1 MTRSVALVD
10 SSPPP
15 HAAKLAVKN
24 LSLTQ
29 FRSYARLSLDVGPE
43 PVVLTGENGAGKTN
57 LLEALSLL
65 APGGGLRRARLSDL
79 CHRGADTQG
88 WAVAAVLSGP
98 NGFINIGTG
107 DVTGTSGR
115 RNIRIDGAD
124 AAGQNALADQ
134 LHVIWLTPRMDR
146 LFIDAP
152 SARRRFFDRL
162 VTGFDPEHGHRLAAY
177 QRCMRERVQM
187 LRAYRV
193 DSNWLN
199 AIEET
204 MSEYAVAVA
213 AARCDTLARLNV
225 LLKAPFGSLFP
236 GAILDLE
243 GLVESWLTDMPAVE
257 VEGRLRVAL
266 AGARAHDMDTGGA
279 AFGPHRTD
287 LLVRHIDYDL
297 PAGQCSTGE
306 QKMLLVSIV
315 LAHAQAQTQRSGQT
329 PLILLD
335 EVMAHL
341 DAAHRGHLIDALCV
355 LGAQTWLTGV
365 EADLFSSFASRA
377 QFLTISEGR
386 IIDFSDR
393 KLA

>member
-1 MTRSVALVD
+1 MVD
-10 SSPPP
+10 LSPPR
-15 HAAKLAVKN
+15 HAVRLAVKS

-65 APGGGLRRARLSDL
+65 APGRGLRRARLSDL
-79 CHRGADTQG
+79 CQRGADTQG
-88 WAVAAVLSGP
+88 WAVAAILRGP
-98 NGFINIGTG
+98 NGCINIGTG
-107 DVTGTSGR
+107 DITGTSGR

-124 AAGQNALADQ
+124 AAGQKSLAEQ

-162 VTGFDPEHGHRLAAY
+162 VAGFDPGHGHRLAAY
-177 QRCMRERVQM
+177 QRCMRKRAQI

-193 DSNWLN
+193 DSSWLN

-213 AARCDTLARLNV
+213 AARCGTLARLNV

-236 GAILDLE
+236 GAILELE
-243 GLVESWLTDMPAVE
+243 GSVESWLIDMPAVE
-257 VEGRLRVAL
+257 AEERLRVAL
-266 AGARAHDMDTGGA
+266 AEARAHDMETGGA
-279 AFGPHRTD
+279 TLGPHRTD

-341 DAAHRGHLIDALCV
+341 DAAHRDHLIDALCV

-377 QFLTISEGR
+377 QFLTISEGQ

>member
-1 MTRSVALVD
+1 MVD
-10 SSPPP
+10 LSPPR
-15 HAAKLAVKN
+15 HAVRLAVKN

-65 APGGGLRRARLSDL
+65 APGRGLRRARLSDL
-79 CHRGADTQG
+79 CQRGAGTQG
-88 WAVAAVLSGP
+88 WAVAAILRGP
-98 NGFINIGTG
+98 NGCINIGTG
-107 DVTGTSGR
+107 DITGTSGR

-124 AAGQNALADQ
+124 AAGQKSLAEE

-162 VTGFDPEHGHRLAAY
+162 VAGFDPGHGHRLAAY
-177 QRCMRERVQM
+177 QRCMRKRAQI

-193 DSNWLN
+193 DSSWLN

-213 AARCDTLARLNV
+213 AARCGTLARLNV

-236 GAILDLE
+236 GAILELE
-243 GLVESWLTDMPAVE
+243 GSVESWLIDMPAVE
-257 VEGRLRVAL
+257 AEERLRVAL
-266 AGARAHDMDTGGA
+266 AEARAHDMETGGA
-279 AFGPHRTD
+279 TLGPHRTD

-341 DAAHRGHLIDALCV
+341 DAAHRDHLIDALCV

>member
-1 MTRSVALVD
+1 MVD
-10 SSPPP
+10 LSPPR
-15 HAAKLAVKN
+15 HAVRLAVKN

-65 APGGGLRRARLSDL
+65 APGRGLRRARLSDL
-79 CHRGADTQG
+79 CQRGADTQG
-88 WAVAAVLSGP
+88 WAVAAILRGP
-98 NGFINIGTG
+98 NGCINIGTG
-107 DVTGTSGR
+107 DITGTSGR

-124 AAGQNALADQ
+124 AAGQKSLAEQ

-162 VTGFDPEHGHRLAAY
+162 VAGFDPGHGHRLAAY
-177 QRCMRERVQM
+177 QRCMRK
-187 LRAYRV
+187 RAQILGAYPV
-193 DSNWLN
+193 DSSWLN

-213 AARCDTLARLNV
+213 AARCDALTRLNV
-225 LLKAPFGSLFP
+225 FLKAPFGSLFP
-236 GAILDLE
+236 GAILELE
-243 GLVESWLTDMPAVE
+243 GSVESWLIDMPAVE
-257 VEGRLRVAL
+257 AEERLRVAL
-266 AGARAHDMDTGGA
+266 AEARAHDMETGGA
-279 AFGPHRTD
+279 TLGPHRTD

-341 DAAHRGHLIDALCV
+341 DAAHRDHLIDALCV

>member
-1 MTRSVALVD
+1 MVD
-10 SSPPP
+10 LSPPRN
-15 HAAKLAVKN
+15 AVRLAVKN

-65 APGGGLRRARLSDL
+65 APGRGLRRARLSDL
-79 CHRGADTQG
+79 CQRGADTQG
-88 WAVAAVLSGP
+88 WAVAAILRGP
-98 NGFINIGTG
+98 NGCINIGTG
-107 DVTGTSGR
+107 DITGTSGR

-124 AAGQNALADQ
+124 AAGQKSLAEQ

-162 VTGFDPEHGHRLAAY
+162 VAGFDPGHGHRLAAY
-177 QRCMRERVQM
+177 QRCMRKRAQI

-193 DSNWLN
+193 DSSWLN

-213 AARCDTLARLNV
+213 AARCGTLARLNV

-236 GAILDLE
+236 GAILELE
-243 GLVESWLTDMPAVE
+243 GSVESWLIDMPAVE
-257 VEGRLRVAL
+257 AEERLRVAL
-266 AGARAHDMDTGGA
+266 AEARAHDMETGGA
-279 AFGPHRTD
+279 TLGPHRTD

-341 DAAHRGHLIDALCV
+341 DATHRDHLIDALCV

>member
-1 MTRSVALVD
+1 MVD
-10 SSPPP
+10 LSPPQ
-15 HAAKLAVKN
+15 HAVRLAVKN

-65 APGGGLRRARLSDL
+65 APGRGLRRARLSDL
-79 CHRGADTQG
+79 CQRGADTQG
-88 WAVAAVLSGP
+88 WAVAAILRGP
-98 NGFINIGTG
+98 NGCINIGTG
-107 DVTGTSGR
+107 DITGTSGR
-115 RNIRIDGAD
+115 RNIRIDGVD
-124 AAGQNALADQ
+124 AAGQKSLAEQ

-162 VTGFDPEHGHRLAAY
+162 VAGFDPGHGHRLAAY
-177 QRCMRERVQM
+177 QRCMRKRAQI

-193 DSNWLN
+193 DSSWLN

-213 AARCDTLARLNV
+213 AARCGTLARLNV

-236 GAILDLE
+236 GAILELE
-243 GLVESWLTDMPAVE
+243 GSVESWLIDMPAVE
-257 VEGRLRVAL
+257 AEERLRVAL
-266 AGARAHDMDTGGA
+266 AEARAHDMETGGA
-279 AFGPHRTD
+279 TLGPHRTD

-341 DAAHRGHLIDALCV
+341 DAAHRDHLIDALCA

>member
-1 MTRSVALVD
+1 MVD
-10 SSPPP
+10 LSPPR
-15 HAAKLAVKN
+15 HAVRLAVKN

-65 APGGGLRRARLSDL
+65 APGRGLRRARLSDL
-79 CHRGADTQG
+79 CQRGAETQG
-88 WAVAAVLSGP
+88 WAVAAILRGP
-98 NGFINIGTG
+98 NGCINIGTG
-107 DVTGTSGR
+107 DITGTSGR

-124 AAGQNALADQ
+124 AAGQKSLAEQ

-162 VTGFDPEHGHRLAAY
+162 VAGFDPGHGHRLAAY
-177 QRCMRERVQM
+177 QRCMRKRAQI

-193 DSNWLN
+193 DSSWLN

-213 AARCDTLARLNV
+213 AARCGTLARLNV

-236 GAILDLE
+236 GAILELE
-243 GLVESWLTDMPAVE
+243 GSVESWLIDMPAVE
-257 VEGRLRVAL
+257 AEERLRVAL
-266 AGARAHDMDTGGA
+266 AEARAHDMETGGA
-279 AFGPHRTD
+279 TLGPHRTD

-315 LAHAQAQTQRSGQT
+315 LAHAQAQTQHSGQT

-377 QFLTISEGR
+377 QFLTISEGQ

>member
-1 MTRSVALVD
+1 MVD
-10 SSPPP
+10 LSPPR
-15 HAAKLAVKN
+15 HAVRLAVKN

-65 APGGGLRRARLSDL
+65 APGRGLRRARLSDL
-79 CHRGADTQG
+79 CQRGADTQG
-88 WAVAAVLSGP
+88 WAVAAILRGPSGC
-98 NGFINIGTG
+98 INIGTG
-107 DVTGTSGR
+107 DITGTSGR

-124 AAGQNALADQ
+124 AAGQKSLAEQ

-162 VTGFDPEHGHRLAAY
+162 VAGFDPGHGHRLAAY
-177 QRCMRERVQM
+177 QRCMRKRAQI

-193 DSNWLN
+193 DSSWLN

-213 AARCDTLARLNV
+213 AARCGTLARLNV

-236 GAILDLE
+236 GAILELE
-243 GLVESWLTDMPAVE
+243 GSVESWLIDMPAVE
-257 VEGRLRVAL
+257 AEERLRAAL
-266 AGARAHDMDTGGA
+266 AEARAHDMETGGA
-279 AFGPHRTD
+279 TLGPHRTD

-341 DAAHRGHLIDALCV
+341 DAAHRDHLIDALCV